1 MAGSAMISDNDLLLY
16 HYRDGLDAAERER
29 IRVAL
34 REEPALAARLQA
46 LVGQIDEAATLPE
59 VPVPQAA
66 RDRWQTALDL
76 AVRNEAAAV
85 KEPRFDLFRWMRW
98 PAFGVAALL
107 AIIVATRF
115 EIGTQPRTIE
125 QTATN
130 VPTPTAPSELP
141 YERGMQVHLAST
153 ERQLAELTSV
163 SAQQRAALIDAVIAQ
178 NRLYALAAERAGDD
192 RLARALRSF
201 APILENLADEP
212 SNGGA
217 TSGDLAQLNFELRVM
232 QARLAAES
240 ATPPAAQPLTL

>member
-16 HYRDGLDAAERER
+16 HYRDGLDATERER
-29 IRVAL
+29 IRIAL

-46 LVGQIDEAATLPE
+46 LINQLDEAAAMPEVPAPQEARQRWEAALALAQRNEAATLK
-59 VPVPQAA
+59 
-66 RDRWQTALDL
+66 
-76 AVRNEAAAV
+76 EA
-85 KEPRFDLFRWMRW
+85 RFDIFHWLRW

-107 AIIVATRF
+107 AIVVATRLDV
-115 EIGTQPRTIE
+115 GTQPRVIE

-130 VPTPTAPSELP
+130 VAAPTDAPALP

-153 ERQLAELTSV
+153 ERQLAELTSA
-163 SAQQRAALIDAVIAQ
+163 SAPQRAALIDAVIAQ
-178 NRLYALAAERAGDD
+178 NRLYALAAERAGDE

-212 SNGGA
+212 SSGA
-217 TSGDLAQLNFELRVM
+217 ASSGDLAQLNFELRVM

-240 ATPPAAQPLTL
+240 ATPPATQPLTL

>member
-34 REEPALAARLQA
+34 REEPALAARMQA
-46 LVGQIDEAATLPE
+46 LVGQLDDAAAMPE
-59 VPVPQAA
+59 VPVPEDAQQRWQAA
-66 RDRWQTALDL
+66 LDR
-76 AVRNEAAAV
+76 AVRNEAAA
-85 KEPRFDLFRWMRW
+85 KEPRVDVLHWLRW

-107 AIIVATRF
+107 AIIVATRID
-115 EIGTQPRTIE
+115 IGTQPRVIE

-130 VPTPTAPSELP
+130 VPATTSEATTLP

-153 ERQLAELTSV
+153 ERQLAELNTA
-163 SAQQRAALIDAVIAQ
+163 SATQRAALIDAVIAQ

-212 SNGGA
+212 SSGA
-217 TSGDLAQLNFELRVM
+217 ASSGDLAQLNFELRVM

>member
-1 MAGSAMISDNDLLLY
+1 MISDNDLLLY
-16 HYRDGLDAAERER
+16 HYRDGLDAPERER
-29 IRVAL
+29 IRIAL

-46 LVGQIDEAATLPE
+46 LVGQLDDAAAMPE
-59 VPVPQAA
+59 VPVPEGAQQ
-66 RDRWQTALDL
+66 RWQAALDL
-76 AVRNEAAAV
+76 AVRNEAATLR
-85 KEPRFDLFRWMRW
+85 EPRFDLFQWLRW

-115 EIGTQPRTIE
+115 DFGTQPRAIE

-130 VPTPTAPSELP
+130 VATPTDTSSLP

-163 SAQQRAALIDAVIAQ
+163 SASQRAALIDAVLAQ

-212 SNGGA
+212 SSGDA
-217 TSGDLAQLNFELRVM
+217 SSGDLAQLNFELRVM

-240 ATPPAAQPLTL
+240 ETPPAAQPLTL